1 MNEKELSELRR
12 RLRPDRCGITH
23 IRGCCVNENRE
34 VIAQFDQS
42 LALLGQDESERFL
55 ALLKRA
61 LSGTLGKHLVDIS
74 FTTQQVVDSDE
85 HRLLMSLRDSRLK
98 DEEAVQRFFQRA
110 IEGLEVEGNYLILL
124 AHDVYDVPYR
134 SKDGEEQGDASADVY
149 SYILCAVCP
158 VKLTKPALS
167 YRAAENEFYSR
178 AVDWLVAPPETGF
191 LFPAFDNRCANL
203 YDSLLYTKDPGDA
216 HEGFVQ
222 SVFQCQPPM
231 PAQVQ
236 KETFQS
242 VLGDALEEE
251 CSMEVVQA
259 VREQLCDMLAEHK
272 ETPDAGPLVLSK
284 GAVKCVLRSCGVSDS
299 HVERFDGKYDGAFGA
314 DTALTTQ
321 NLVDPK
327 HIQVCTPNVT
337 IQVDPERS
345 DLVEARVIDGKK
357 YILIRADEGVEVNG
371 IAVHID

>member
-85 HRLLMSLRDSRLK
+85 HRLLMTLRDSRLK

-110 IEGLEVEGNYLILL
+110 IEGLEMEGNYLILL

-178 AVDWLVAPPETGF
+178 TADWLVAPPEVGF
-191 LFPAFDNRCANL
+191 LFPAFDGRSANL
-203 YDSLLYTKDPGDA
+203 YHTMFYTKDPGDA

-222 SVFQCQPPM
+222 AVFQCQPPM

-242 VLGDALEEE
+242 VLGDALEEA
-251 CSMEVVQA
+251 CSLEVVQA
-259 VREQLCDMLAEHK
+259 VRDQLCDMLAEHK
-272 ETPDAGPLVLSK
+272 ELPDADPLTLSK
-284 GAVKCVLRSCGVSDS
+284 GAVKCVLKSCGVSDS
-299 HVERFDGKYDGAFGA
+299 HVERFDGKYDDAFGA
-314 DTALTTQ
+314 DTALSTQ

-345 DLVEARVIDGKK
+345 DLVETRVIDGRK